1 MAMLVDLLID
11 SSTGV
16 RNVPF
21 MEDNKEE
28 KENPLGDMMLFTA
41 NITYSL

>member
-28 KENPLGDMMLFTA
+28 KENPFVGHDAFTA
-41 NITYSL
+41 NISYLL